1 MAKTVAALMASLGE
15 AQAAVRELVASGVRR
30 EDVGFMADEK
40 HGIVVTVATADH
52 AQAER
57 AMAII
62 GRHGA
67 LDVDEREALFKKQ
80 GWKGRFDAGG
90 A

>member
-1 MAKTVAALMASLGE
+1 
-15 AQAAVRELVASGVRR
+15 
-30 EDVGFMADEK
+30 
-40 HGIVVTVATADH
+40 
-52 AQAER
+52 
-57 AMAII
+57 MAII